1 MIGLWIGFSNRTSIS
16 NSVFFDIGYHGI
28 KTTGGKDKSPR
39 IYEDILI
46 SNNLLNGCGIAHFWT
61 ASCIWA
67 DGDKNITISN
77 NEATNVP
84 NNGIK

>member
-1 MIGLWIGFSNRTSIS
+1 MIGLWVSHSNRTSIS

-28 KTTGGKDKSPR
+28 KTTR
-39 IYEDILI
+39 IYEDMLI